1 MALSGYIETGAYQAS
16 DGTRTIVLEWSATQ
30 SDAAGNYS
38 DVSWTL
44 RGGGTSSQGINAKN
58 IQAQIHTH
66 HTGILWT
73 TATKLYNGT
82 VIASG
87 TVRVAH
93 DENGNASFYVGIS
106 GYIYYY
112 SSAYERTASQTFSLD
127 QITRQFWT
135 DFNAYNPKGVQDFKA
150 AYFNVNWTVG
160 DWWSDLTNEPQPAV
174 YKPYGTYM
182 ELHNIRPYYN
192 YYELDRVTGATL
204 VRSGVYGKTITDGSS
219 VDIYMKYR
227 TYTMNYDAN
236 GGSDAPAAETFTHAD
251 NHKVSMTVPTRVGYN
266 FLGWSESATAT
277 TATYTP
283 GQSWSGYDTSTITLY
298 AVWVAVYKITFDG
311 NGGSVNG
318 NDSITQNTTE
328 GSAVTNFP
336 TAEKTYYQFVGWNT
350 AQDGSGEYL
359 TSIEVTENIALYAI
373 YQAES
378 NCYLKRNGTYQRGI
392 AYVRKNGMYCK
403 AVKIRRQSE

>member
-1 MALSGYIETGAYQAS
+1 MALRGYIETGAYQAS

-30 SDAAGNYS
+30 SGPGDNYS

-66 HTGILWT
+66 ATGQLWT
-73 TATKLYNGT
+73 SATRLYNGT

-87 TVRVAH
+87 TVRVMH
-93 DENGNASFYVGIS
+93 DENGNASFYTGIS

-112 SSAYERTASQTFSLD
+112 STSNERTANQTFSLN
-127 QITRQFWT
+127 QINRQFWT
-135 DFNAYNPKGVQDFKA
+135 DFNAYNPNGVQDFKA

-160 DWWSDLTNEPQPAV
+160 DWWSDLTNEPQPQV

-182 ELHNIRPYYN
+182 ELHNIRPYYA

-236 GGSDAPAAETFTHAD
+236 GGNDAPGAETFTYAD
-251 NHKVSMTVPTRVGYN
+251 GYKISAMISERTGYN
-266 FLGWSESATAT
+266 FLGWSTNETAT
-277 TATYTP
+277 TAMYTP
-283 GQSWSGYDTSTITLY
+283 GQSWNNYDDSTITLY
-298 AVWVAVYKITFDG
+298 AVWVAVYAITFDG
-311 NGGSVNG
+311 NGGLVND
-318 NDSITQNTTE
+318 NDSVVQSATK
-328 GSAVTNFP
+328 GSTVTNFP
-336 TAEKTYYQFVGWNT
+336 TAEKAYHQFVGWNT

-359 TSIEVTENIALYAI
+359 SSLKVAEDITLYAI

-378 NCYLKRNGTYQRGI
+378 NCYVKRDGKYQRGI
-392 AYVRKNGMYCK
+392 AYVRTNGTYCR
-403 AVKIRRQSE
+403 AVKIRRR